1 MNGISRPPRLS
12 GSYLVL
18 ETTNKCSLACVH
30 CSVSE
35 KGHSHHL
42 LNGFL
47 EPEVIDALFADLEQQ
62 GAYFDTLILFWLGE
76 PLIHPHFGRIYQRAL
91 QANRRSRVFGK
102 IELHTNATHLDA
114 KAAEVALNDED
125 VEQVWHFSLDA
136 ARQDTYT
143 RIKGMDRLELVE
155 DNLVNFVEEKART
168 GARWPRMVFQYILSS
183 ANAEEA
189 ALFGRRWERVCRRV
203 GLPVRQAAQH
213 VPKGEDTV
221 VFFRQLDCPTSEL
234 QAQENRVFRE
244 TIASMGLDLA
254 VEEAAPVEVKD
265 ENLRPC
271 SGFWK
276 SPVIGWNGEV
286 TFCTRDNR
294 LENAIGNI
302 KDRPFSELW
311 WAAEQRALRGRVAA
325 GNYEGLR
332 LCSTCFIPR
341 SSNYT
346 EISRDEIAQHQKWEA
361 SCG

>member
-1 MNGISRPPRLS
+1 MNGNPRPPRLS

-35 KGHSHHL
+35 KGHPHHR

-47 EPEVIDALFADLEQQ
+47 EPDVIDSLFDDLEQA

-76 PLIHPHFGRIYQRAL
+76 PLIHPNFGRIYQRAL
-91 QANRRSRVFGK
+91 QANRKSRVFGK
-102 IELHTNATHLDA
+102 IELHTNATHLDQ
-114 KAAEVALNDED
+114 KAADVALNNED

-155 DNLVNFVEEKART
+155 ENLVGFVEAKARS

-183 ANAEEA
+183 ANSQEA
-189 ALFGRRWERVCRRV
+189 ALFGRRWERVCRRA
-203 GLPVRQAAQH
+203 GLPVRQVAQH
-213 VPKGEDTV
+213 VPQGEDSI

-234 QAQENRVFRE
+234 QAEENRVFRE
-244 TIASMGLDLA
+244 TISSMGLSLA
-254 VEEAAPVEVKD
+254 VEERAPVEVRD

-294 LENAIGNI
+294 LENSIGNI
-302 KDRPFSELW
+302 KERSFSELW
-311 WAAEQRALRGRVAA
+311 WAAEQRELRRRVAA
-325 GNYEGLR
+325 GNYEGLK

-346 EISRDEIAQHQKWEA
+346 EISSDEIGQHQAWEA
-361 SCG
+361 SCE